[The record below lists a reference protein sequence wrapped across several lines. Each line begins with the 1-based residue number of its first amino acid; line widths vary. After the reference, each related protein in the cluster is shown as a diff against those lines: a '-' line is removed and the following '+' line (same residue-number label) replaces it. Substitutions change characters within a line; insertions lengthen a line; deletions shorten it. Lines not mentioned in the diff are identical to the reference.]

1 MHARNGRR
9 QYVGNRDIG
18 RQAPS
23 SAGAVTNTAAV
34 SSSND
39 SNAANN
45 SATAVVPVAAST
57 ADVSLTKSANAATIS
72 PGGQISY
79 TITATNN
86 GPATASA
93 VTVSDT
99 LPAGTTFVSAMPSQ
113 ASCSGTATVVC
124 SLGTLASGGAAT
136 VAPVVTAPSTADLP
150 RIADASRSMDSLR

>member
-79 TITATNN
+79 TITAANN

-93 VTVSDT
+93 VTVSVSDT
-99 LPAGTTFVSAMPSQ
+99 LPAGTTFVFSDAE
-113 ASCSGTATVVC
+113 SGELLGDSDSRMLAGHA
-124 SLGTLASGGAAT
+124 SLGRRRNGGPGRHSAIDRRLAKNC
-136 VAPVVTAPSTADLP
+136 
-150 RIADASRSMDSLR
+150 RHE

>member
-9 QYVGNRDIG
+9 QYVPTVTLVVT
-18 RQAPS
+18 APS

-45 SATAVVPVAAST
+45 SATAVEPVAAST

-99 LPAGTTFVSAMPSQ
+99 PTGWYDVRFSDAESGELLGDSDSRMFAGHA
-113 ASCSGTATVVC
+113 
-124 SLGTLASGGAAT
+124 SLGRRRNGGPGRHSAIDRRLAKNC
-136 VAPVVTAPSTADLP
+136 
-150 RIADASRSMDSLR
+150 RRE

>member
-23 SAGAVTNTAAV
+23 SAGAGTNSAAV
-34 SSSND
+34 SGSND

-45 SATAVVPVAAST
+45 DATADVPVAASP
-57 ADVSLTKSANAATIS
+57 ADVSLTKSANAATIR

-79 TITATNN
+79 TITAANN

-93 VTVSDT
+93 VTVSVSDT
-99 LPAGTTFVSAMPSQ
+99 LPAGTTFVFSDAE
-113 ASCSGTATVVC
+113 SGEL
-124 SLGTLASGGAAT
+124 LGDS
-136 VAPVVTAPSTADLP
+136 D
-150 RIADASRSMDSLR
+150 SRML